1 MATKRAPAPMTTV
14 TTVAEF
20 HGEDWSVMLVLGCGG
35 IVVTIVLAAVWLEIL
50 RRLEIVATVAR
61 RRRT

>member
-1 MATKRAPAPMTTV
+1 MTTV